1 MPVAILTRQPVRNV
15 VMGVYRPKLD
25 DRTWLLVNAEPRFN
39 ANSSLRDVICTFSDI
54 TERKQINAT
63 LQAILNALPDGIVH
77 VRADGTI
84 LYFQPARGAIST
96 PDDIVGKKITDF
108 LTPSQTEQVRTLIRT
123 AIDTNKP
130 QSWEYPTSTRG
141 RHQDWEVRIVAMSA
155 DEVLVISRDVTAE
168 RQHERDELEIERGRM
183 LKDFID
189 NISHDLRTPLSIL
202 NTSLYLMRR
211 LVDTLVLDGTSPD
224 FDAVTASKI
233 YGRLATMDDNIN
245 RLTRIIDAI
254 FEVTH
259 FDQDHVYQFEP
270 HDLNQLAQQVYDN
283 LLTLAQT
290 NQIALKLELL
300 PTAAPVLMDSFTL
313 IRALKHVLDNAIKY
327 TASAGEVTVRVY
339 QHAGQMVF
347 EVRDTGIGISQG
359 DLPHIFERFYRAD
372 KARDFSED
380 SYGLGLSIAKE
391 IVEAHH
397 GSIDVESEL
406 EHGSLFRIVLP
417 SAS

>member
-1 MPVAILTRQPVRNV
+1 M
-15 VMGVYRPKLD
+15 
-25 DRTWLLVNAEPRFN
+25 
-39 ANSSLRDVICTFSDI
+39 
-54 TERKQINAT
+54 
-63 LQAILNALPDGIVH
+63 
-77 VRADGTI
+77 
-84 LYFQPARGAIST
+84 
-96 PDDIVGKKITDF
+96 
-108 LTPSQTEQVRTLIRT
+108 
-123 AIDTNKP
+123 
-130 QSWEYPTSTRG
+130 
-141 RHQDWEVRIVAMSA
+141 RIVAMSA

-224 FDAVTASKI
+224 SDAVTASKI